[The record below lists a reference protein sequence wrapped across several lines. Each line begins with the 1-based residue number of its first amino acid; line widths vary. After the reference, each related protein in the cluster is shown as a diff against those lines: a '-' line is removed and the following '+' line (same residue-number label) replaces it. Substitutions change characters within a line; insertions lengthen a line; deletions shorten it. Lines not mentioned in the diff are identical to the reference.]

1 MEIIIVVV
9 VVVVVVV
16 VFFGTYQF
24 SADSMI
30 TRIAWMFFVD
40 YLYDCVKMKKVVDR
54 RRLFFVRMA
63 IA

>member
-9 VVVVVVV
+9 VVVFFFFWNIP
-16 VFFGTYQF
+16 VFY
-24 SADSMI
+24 ADSMI

-54 RRLFFVRMA
+54 RRSFFVRMA